1 MEEYTLTE
9 VIEYARV
16 LEENAKKYYL
26 DSLKVVE
33 FPNAK
38 DFLNELAQEEAKH
51 IELLENLRNRV
62 ERGNAVPTVKKLV
75 KPLGYADFVADIQL
89 DEHSDYKEILMAG
102 MKREQESIETYEK
115 FSRYTDEPDAVALFK
130 FLANEER
137 KHLRKFEEAYDDLLD
152 APY

>member
-26 DSLKVVE
+26 ESLKVVE
-33 FPNAK
+33 LPNAK
-38 DFLNELAQEEAKH
+38 EFLNELVKEEEKH
-51 IELLENLRNRV
+51 IELLDNLRNKI
-62 ERGNAVPTVKKLV
+62 ERGKAVPLVKEKV
-75 KPLGYADFVADIQL
+75 KPLGYADFVADVQL
-89 DEHSDYKEILMAG
+89 DEHSGYKEILMVG
-102 MKREQESIETYEK
+102 MKREQEAIETYEK
-115 FSRYTDEPDAVALFK
+115 FSRYTDDPDAIALFS

-137 KHLRKFEEAYDDLLD
+137 KHLRRFEAAYDDLLD